1 MHNSFK
7 KLIEEAEEKHPYTRA
22 KDNGNFIGSS
32 HGFYGKNAYYSSGSS
47 YLANA
52 NGVTPLDKRVNYDE
66 TSNAFQYIL
75 EHCDSRIKP
84 FILSVDDVWDID
96 NLLIR
101 VARKEYDL
109 GDIFEA
115 KKVTPEML
123 VEFQVYPTIELA
135 QKAFSIW
142 ESWVENERD
151 YFPYMDGKDIIHER
165 LEALTGGDSE

>member
-1 MHNSFK
+1 MYSSFK
-7 KLIEEAEEKHPYTRA
+7 KLIEEAKEKHPYTRA
-22 KDNGNFIGSS
+22 KDNGNFIGSL

-52 NGVTPLDKRVNYDE
+52 NGVTPLDKRVNYNE

-75 EHCDSRIKP
+75 EHCDSRIRP
-84 FILSVDDVWDID
+84 FVVSPDDVYNID
-96 NLLIR
+96 ELLMR

-115 KKVTPEML
+115 RKVTPEML
-123 VEFQVYPTIELA
+123 VAFEVYPTIELA

-151 YFPYMDGKDIIHER
+151 YFSWRERIDIIHER
-165 LEALTGGDSE
+165 LEVLK